1 VSLLFLSCTLVK
13 TNLQRNMAD
22 QPSVRSA
29 YANLV
34 TVLAKS
40 FPNNCAHLKKLP
52 RTQNII
58 SDWQVLLNN
67 PRVAAR
73 DVALFHQPPLSAL
86 GLSRLQKEG
95 KLTPKSTSHIWEYVD
110 LVLESLLPPVEVP
123 SPYESQL
130 MQLVSAQ
137 AQAGGDPKLGNL
149 LTTLLGGLQANP
161 DVTQLLKGITESKD
175 DGAGNPAGPAGL
187 ADMISKLGSNPAF
200 ASILLKLKAQ
210 FSTNPDLERLA
221 NQLQSGG
228 PESILNFANA
238 FKHRLDAGE
247 LGEDSLPAIFQGLM
261 GGEGGGAG
269 PAGVQNILDQL
280 PENFKTKLT
289 AFGEQVAG
297 QEGNTIA
304 NALGLMGSH
313 FDQDDLTNVAEVLI
327 PHLSQMI
334 PAATKAM

>member
-1 VSLLFLSCTLVK
+1 
-13 TNLQRNMAD
+13 MAD
-22 QPSVRSA
+22 QTSVRSA

-52 RTQNII
+52 RTQNIV
-58 SDWQVLLNN
+58 SDWQVLLDN

-110 LVLESLLPPVEVP
+110 LVLDSLRPPVEVP

-130 MQLVSAQ
+130 MQLMS

-149 LTTLLGGLQANP
+149 LTSLLGGLQANP
-161 DVTQLLKGITESKD
+161 DVAQLLKGIPESKD
-175 DGAGNPAGPAGL
+175 DAAGDPAGDPAGNPAGL
-187 ADMISKLGSNPAF
+187 ADVISKLGSNPAF
-200 ASILLKLKAQ
+200 GSILLKLKAQ

-228 PESILNFANA
+228 PESILNIANA

-247 LGEDSLPAIFQGLM
+247 LGEDALPGIFQSLL
-261 GGEGGGAG
+261 GGEEGGAA
-269 PAGVQNILDQL
+269 PASVKNIMDQL

-327 PHLSQMI
+327 PHLTQLI
-334 PAATKAM
+334 PAAAKAM